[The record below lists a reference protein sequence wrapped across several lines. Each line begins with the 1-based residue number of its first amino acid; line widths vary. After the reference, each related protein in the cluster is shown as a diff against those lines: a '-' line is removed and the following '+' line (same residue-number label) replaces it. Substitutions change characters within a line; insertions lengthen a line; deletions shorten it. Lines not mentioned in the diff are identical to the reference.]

1 VVGSLLQALTG
12 TMSSYEHISTGNFH
26 FDGYPASVST
36 SFCFFFFVVFSGRLM
51 SVKSFQYELVFPKM
65 ESSHFMFNLLCVSSL
80 RDPN

>member
-1 VVGSLLQALTG
+1 
-12 TMSSYEHISTGNFH
+12 
-26 FDGYPASVST
+26 
-36 SFCFFFFVVFSGRLM
+36 M